1 MNTDKEHEAF
11 GLVIEHQKS
20 RASENDILDQPN
32 PNPYDCVSPDEEL
45 RNGSANHQ
53 SSN

>member
-1 MNTDKEHEAF
+1 MNADKEHEAF

-32 PNPYDCVSPDEEL
+32 PEPLRLRKPRRGVAQWLSPPPII
-45 RNGSANHQ
+45 
-53 SSN
+53 